1 MVPVTTQEDS
11 GALAA
16 YLPRAPSTREPG
28 ARGWRRPWGSHL
40 GSAGMGLAWAQP
52 SASVSGSRGLRP
64 CRFYLLPG
72 RVHRPADQ
80 VIRVGTG
87 SGAELLIAPGIN
99 FGHIQVAF
107 LVRADAVHAP
117 QCAREVGHRS
127 P

>member
-11 GALAA
+11 GAHL
-16 YLPRAPSTREPG
+16 LPTYRARRRQGSQ
-28 ARGWRRPWGSHL
+28 ARGVGGDRGGVAWCP
-40 GSAGMGLAWAQP
+40 GMGLAWAQP

-99 FGHIQVAF
+99 LGDIQVAF

-117 QCAREVGHRS
+117 QCTREVGHRS